1 MFRPGMLQIGVACHR
16 DPLDAL
22 NGPRVE
28 RIGQHG
34 LVVMFMAPIMSY
46 CDAGEPNII
55 SLPRCP
61 KSFRYIIVS
70 FSETSKARQLH

>member
-1 MFRPGMLQIGVACHR
+1 MLQIGVACHR

-28 RIGQHG
+28 SIGHG
-34 LVVMFMAPIMSY
+34 LVVMFMATIMSY
-46 CDAGEPNII
+46 CDAGELNII

-61 KSFRYIIVS
+61 NMSLNC
-70 FSETSKARQLH
+70 QLQ